1 MDLSVLFSMLDLISF
16 QKIGPSLIYHIH
28 IENGFHFFF
37 QIKAMNSQVSP
48 SSNEEG
54 CSCDDGN
61 SSTSPLELTL
71 ENFDSDQVPDDCPF
85 VLTSPRS
92 LEACKLVGVRVSKYY
107 SGTECFASKKQ
118 FKQKLANDSDRL
130 GSTRVEYDLLDYFDW
145 I

>member
-1 MDLSVLFSMLDLISF
+1 
-16 QKIGPSLIYHIH
+16 
-28 IENGFHFFF
+28 
-37 QIKAMNSQVSP
+37 MNSQVSP

-107 SGTECFASKKQ
+107 SG
-118 FKQKLANDSDRL
+118 FKFSE
-130 GSTRVEYDLLDYFDW
+130 SSYFETSF
-145 I
+145 

>member
-1 MDLSVLFSMLDLISF
+1 
-16 QKIGPSLIYHIH
+16 
-28 IENGFHFFF
+28 
-37 QIKAMNSQVSP
+37 MNSQVSP

-92 LEACKLVGVRVSKYY
+92 LEACKLVGVRVSKW
-107 SGTECFASKKQ
+107 KLV
-118 FKQKLANDSDRL
+118 QKIYICSALVNP
-130 GSTRVEYDLLDYFDW
+130 VH
-145 I
+145 